1 VARAGSQSAAEP
13 HLGLARRHHEA
24 QHGVE
29 SRGEFTTPM
38 SSGVVVGDVS
48 IVHPAA
54 PSFVAAA
61 ATMGAAARSRDLF
74 KRAHYARRG
83 LSGGYE
89 LVPVSVESV
98 GRLGAPAY
106 ALLGRVADVAA
117 DGGGVSKAACMESA
131 LQEMGVTLAKGNG
144 RVLRAHLSRVAQAS
158 GRAYLRG
165 LPVPVAEVVDL
176 AGWSGIGWLY
186 IMSSVQSG

>member
-1 VARAGSQSAAEP
+1 
-13 HLGLARRHHEA
+13 
-24 QHGVE
+24 
-29 SRGEFTTPM
+29 
-38 SSGVVVGDVS
+38 
-48 IVHPAA
+48 VHPAA

-61 ATMGAAARSRDLF
+61 AATTTCAAARNRDAF

-83 LSGGYE
+83 LGGGYE
-89 LVPVSVESV
+89 LVPVSVESF

-117 DGGGVSKAACMESA
+117 DGGGVSKAAFMESA

-144 RVLRAHLSRVAQAS
+144 RVLHVHLSRVAQAS

-165 LPVPVAEVVDL
+165 LPVPVAEVVGL
-176 AGWSGIGWLY
+176 EG
-186 IMSSVQSG
+186 